1 MEYGLYQAM
10 KNRKY
15 TFFKVKAATETIL
28 WLAKDASITMQYSPR
43 KHVSGQNGDNFQNN
57 KTAKAL

>member
-43 KHVSGQNGDNFQNN
+43 KQVSGQNGDNF
-57 KTAKAL
+57 

>member
-15 TFFKVKAATETIL
+15 TFLKVKAATETNL
-28 WLAKDASITMQYSPR
+28 WLAKDANITMQYFPQ
-43 KHVSGQNGDNFQNN
+43 KQVSGQNGDNF
-57 KTAKAL
+57 